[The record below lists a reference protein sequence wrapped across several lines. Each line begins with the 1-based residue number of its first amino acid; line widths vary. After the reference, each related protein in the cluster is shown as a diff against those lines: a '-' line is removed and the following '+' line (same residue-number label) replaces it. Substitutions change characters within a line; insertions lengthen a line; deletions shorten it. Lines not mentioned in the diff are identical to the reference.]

1 MNKTAFLDLNG
12 TLVTPTIVDRLEDL
26 AVIPG
31 AAAAVAALCRGGF
44 RCVVVTVQ
52 SRIGR
57 GAFTEAQFLAWFCRL
72 VEEMAMEGAVLEGP
86 YVCPHRGHGH
96 CTCKKPL
103 AGLYERAA
111 EERGLELEGA
121 VVIGDSAADMQA
133 AERFGGIGCLV
144 RTGWAAD
151 DSNFAVAR
159 PHAAYV
165 GVDLNE
171 VVDWILAESAA

>member
-1 MNKTAFLDLNG
+1 MNKTAFVDLNG
-12 TLVTPTIVDRLEDL
+12 TLVTPTIVDRLVDL

-31 AAAAVAALCRGGF
+31 AAAAVATLCDGGF

-57 GAFTEAQFLAWFCRL
+57 GAFTEPEFLRWFRHFAD
-72 VEEMAMEGAVLEGP
+72 EMAAQGAVLEGP

-111 EERGLELEGA
+111 EECGLELEGA

-159 PHAAYV
+159 RHAAYV
-165 GVDLNE
+165 GSDLSE
-171 VVDWILAESAA
+171 VVDWILAESAV

>member
-1 MNKTAFLDLNG
+1 MNTTAFLDLNG
-12 TLVTPTIVDRLEDL
+12 TLVTPTKVDRLEDL

-31 AAAAVAALCRGGF
+31 AAAAVAGLCRGGF
-44 RCVVVTVQ
+44 RCFVVTVQ
-52 SRIGR
+52 SRIER
-57 GAFTEAQFLAWFCRL
+57 GAFTESQFLTWFRRFA
-72 VEEMAMEGAVLEGP
+72 EEMAMEGAVLEGP

-133 AERFGGIGCLV
+133 AERFGGVGCLV

-151 DSNFAVAR
+151 DANYALAR

-165 GVDLNE
+165 GSDLNE
-171 VVDWILAESAA
+171 VVNWVLAASGA

>member
-12 TLVTPTIVDRLEDL
+12 TLVTPTIVDRLADL

-31 AAAAVAALCRGGF
+31 AAAAVAALCDGGF

-57 GAFTEAQFLAWFCRL
+57 GAFTESEFLAWFRSL
-72 VEEMAMEGAVLEGP
+72 AEEMVMEGAVLEGP

-111 EERGLELEGA
+111 EKCGLELAGA
-121 VVIGDSAADMQA
+121 VVVGDSAADMQA
-133 AERFGGIGCLV
+133 AELFGGIGCLV

-151 DSNFAVAR
+151 DSNFGMAR
-159 PHAAYV
+159 PHAAFV
-165 GVDLNE
+165 GRDLSE
-171 VVDWILAESAA
+171 VVDWILAESAV